1 LTLILPGDNDKKIE
15 KTNSKKEM
23 KKMEENG
30 RKKHGMKP
38 VTVVIASGNDIETVI
53 LTSQDELMN
62 FVKDNLDDDGFDE
75 SGVARNKDGWQFIMM
90 RGNAIKPRVRT
101 TTKISYR

>member
-1 LTLILPGDNDKKIE
+1 MIKKLR
-15 KTNSKKEM
+15 KQTQKRRL

-38 VTVVIASGNDIETVI
+38 VTVIIASGNDIETVI
-53 LTSQDELMN
+53 LTNQDELMN

-75 SGVARNKDGWQFIMM
+75 NGIARNKDGWQFIMM